1 MLSIRSI
8 LVMPSQCSICRSLVN
23 EGYSKHWVAD
33 THLASELDIA
43 YPALFSG
50 VQQEQV
56 ENLLTL
62 TPAMFSVL

>member
-23 EGYSKHWVAD
+23 EGYGKNWVAD

-50 VQQEQV
+50 VQQEQFK
-56 ENLLTL
+56 LLTL